1 MQSTRIGSCAA
12 PTTTLSDL
20 DLLFAFEDLAQSR
33 DWPVQ
38 RNVEDTGYAD
48 PNTHARWEGFEA
60 AHGPHGRRPV
70 GQQLYAEIK
79 KSSKYAHQAEWC
91 RNQGYGYP
99 FKVRI
104 REASDGYVVKGGVGG
119 QYSLADVNLYVLEG
133 GKKIRVK

>member
-1 MQSTRIGSCAA
+1 MHTMQKTN
-12 PTTTLSDL
+12 TTDGIKRL
-20 DLLFAFEDLAQSR
+20 DLQLAFEHWAPSQGLSIEHDDKDESYTDPRTAGAWLGYQAAF
-33 DWPVQ
+33 DPANQ
-38 RNVEDTGYAD
+38 RQ
-48 PNTHARWEGFEA
+48 
-60 AHGPHGRRPV
+60 V

-79 KSSKYAHQAEWC
+79 KSSQYAHQAEWC